1 MTSLPPKNNMKKFF
15 AGIMAGALFA
25 LGAADVFCSDFT
37 EYENSLVMGA
47 MQIRLDS
54 RAQKDQKAA
63 LEWLEKKRAEFF
75 SSIKKGEAS
84 EEALLAVE
92 NVFVCEQ
99 YHYVWELDDKAK
111 ATGDLILSQ
120 FNKVMEW
127 NQSHPLAKRG
137 EWYTLTA
144 CEVINNAMPWFK
156 YSKRISL
163 GMDNK
168 KLYDAMLSSGCKKG
182 LLYLHTGLWYAFA
195 PSIAGGSDDKAKKYF
210 GVAPHIGPTDYE
222 KFFGY
227 VYLSQIEFKMG
238 DKAACQAHLAEAD
251 KISPANEYT
260 NFVRYLNKAGCTSF
274 EYANDKDDVEAKVN
288 KYYKR

>member
-1 MTSLPPKNNMKKFF
+1 MKKFF
-15 AGIMAGALFA
+15 VGIMAGAFLA
-25 LGAADVFCSDFT
+25 LGAADAFCSGWT

-47 MQIRLDS
+47 MQIRLES
-54 RAQKDQKAA
+54 RSQKDQKAA
-63 LEWLEKKRAEFF
+63 LVWLEKKRAEFL

-84 EEALLAVE
+84 EEAILAAE

-99 YHYVWELDDKAK
+99 YHYAWEIDAKAK
-111 ATGDLILSQ
+111 STGDLILSQ
-120 FNKVMEW
+120 FDKVMAW

-144 CEVINNAMPWFK
+144 CEVINNSMPWFK

-163 GMDNK
+163 GMENK

-195 PSIAGGSDDKAKKYF
+195 PSIAGGSDAKAQKYF
-210 GVAPHIGPTDYE
+210 AVATHIGPTDYE
-222 KFFGY
+222 KFFGN
-227 VYLSQIEFKMG
+227 VFLSQIEFSMG
-238 DKAACQAHLAEAD
+238 DKAACQEHLAAAD

-260 NFVRYLNKAGCTSF
+260 NFVRYLNKAGCSSF

>member
-1 MTSLPPKNNMKKFF
+1 MKKFF
-15 AGIMAGALFA
+15 VGIMAGAFLA
-25 LGAADVFCSDFT
+25 LGAADVFSSGWT
-37 EYENSLVMGA
+37 EYENSLVLGA
-47 MQIRLDS
+47 MQIRLES
-54 RAQKDQKAA
+54 RSQKDQKTA
-63 LEWLEKKRAEFF
+63 LEWLEKKREEFL
-75 SSIKKGEAS
+75 SSIKKGEAG
-84 EEALLAVE
+84 EETMLAVE
-92 NVFVCEQ
+92 NVFVCEK

-120 FNKVMEW
+120 FNKVVAW
-127 NQSHPLAKRG
+127 NESHPLAKRG

-163 GMDNK
+163 GMENK

-251 KISPANEYT
+251 KISPSNEYT
-260 NFVRYLNKAGCTSF
+260 NFVRYLNKAGCASF

-288 KYYKR
+288 KFYKR

>member
-1 MTSLPPKNNMKKFF
+1 MAIL
-15 AGIMAGALFA
+15 AGAIFA
-25 LGAADVFCSDFT
+25 LGAADAFSSGWT
-37 EYENSLVMGA
+37 EYENSLVLGA

-54 RAQKDQKAA
+54 RSQKDQKTS
-63 LEWLEKKRAEFF
+63 LEWLEKKRAEFL
-75 SSIKKGEAS
+75 SSIKKGEAG

-127 NQSHPLAKRG
+127 NQSHPLEKRG

-144 CEVINNAMPWFK
+144 CEVINNSMPLFK

-163 GMDNK
+163 GMDQK
-168 KLYDAMLSSGCKKG
+168 KLYDTMLSAGCKKG

-195 PSIAGGSDDKAKKYF
+195 PAIGGGSDDKAKKYF

-222 KFFGY
+222 RFFGY

-238 DKAACQAHLAEAD
+238 DSGSCKERLEEAD
-251 KISPANEYT
+251 KILPGNVYT
-260 NFVRYLNKAGCTSF
+260 NFVRRLNAAGCTSF
-274 EYANDKDDVEAKVN
+274 DYATDREDVDAKVE
-288 KYYKR
+288 KFYAKSGKK

>member
-1 MTSLPPKNNMKKFF
+1 
-15 AGIMAGALFA
+15 MAGAFLA

-47 MQIRLDS
+47 MQIRLES
-54 RAQKDQKAA
+54 RSQKDQKAA

-75 SSIKKGEAS
+75 SSIKKGEAG

-99 YHYVWELDDKAK
+99 YHYVWELDSKAK

-127 NQSHPLAKRG
+127 NQSHPFEKRG

-168 KLYDAMLSSGCKKG
+168 KIYESMLASGCKKG

-195 PSIAGGSDDKAKKYF
+195 PAIGGGSDDKAKKYF

-238 DKAACQAHLAEAD
+238 DSGSCKAHLDEAD
-251 KISPANEYT
+251 KILPANVYT
-260 NFVRYLNKAGCTSF
+260 NFVRYLNRAGCTSF
-274 EYANDKDDVEAKVN
+274 DYATDREGVDVKVEKFYAKN
-288 KYYKR
+288 GKK

>member
-1 MTSLPPKNNMKKFF
+1 MKKFF
-15 AGIMAGALFA
+15 VGIMVVAIFA
-25 LGAADVFCSDFT
+25 LGAADAFSSGWT
-37 EYENSLVMGA
+37 EYENSLVLGA

-54 RAQKDQKAA
+54 RSQKDQKTS
-63 LEWLEKKRAEFF
+63 LEWLEKKRAEFL

-99 YHYVWELDDKAK
+99 YHYVWELDSKAK

-127 NQSHPLAKRG
+127 NQSHPLEKRG

-168 KLYDAMLSSGCKKG
+168 KIYESMLASGCKKG

-195 PSIAGGSDDKAKKYF
+195 PAIGGGSNDKAKRYF
-210 GVAPHIGPTDYE
+210 AVAPHLGPSDYE

-227 VYLSQIEFKMG
+227 VFLSQIELKMG
-238 DKAACQAHLAEAD
+238 DKASCQAHLAEAD
-251 KISPANEYT
+251 KISPNNIYT

-274 EYANDKDDVEAKVN
+274 DYATDRDDVEEKVK
-288 KYYKR
+288 KYYANAKK

>member
-1 MTSLPPKNNMKKFF
+1 MAIL
-15 AGIMAGALFA
+15 AGAIFA
-25 LGAADVFCSDFT
+25 FGAADAFCSGWT
-37 EYENSLVMGA
+37 EYENSLVKDA

-54 RAQKDQKAA
+54 RAQKDQKTA
-63 LEWLEKKRAEFF
+63 LDWLEKKRSEFF

-84 EEALLAVE
+84 EEAMLAVE
-92 NVFVCEQ
+92 NIFVCEQ
-99 YHYVWELDDKAK
+99 YHYAWELDDKAK

-120 FNKVMEW
+120 FNKVIAW
-127 NQSHPLAKRG
+127 NQSHSLEKRG

-168 KLYDAMLSSGCKKG
+168 KVYDAMLSSGCKKG

-195 PSIAGGSDDKAKKYF
+195 PSIAGGSADKAKKYF
-210 GVAPHIGPTDYE
+210 AVAPHIGPTDYE

-238 DKAACQAHLAEAD
+238 DSAACQEHLAAAD

-260 NFVRYLNKAGCTSF
+260 NFVRYLNKAGCSSLD
-274 EYANDKDDVEAKVN
+274 YATDRDDVEAKLN
-288 KYYKR
+288 KFYKR

>member
-1 MTSLPPKNNMKKFF
+1 MKKLFSLVL
-15 AGIMAGALFA
+15 AGVFLA

-54 RAQKDQKAA
+54 RSQKDQKAA

-75 SSIKKGEAS
+75 SSIKKGEAG

-92 NVFVCEQ
+92 NVFVCEK

-120 FNKVMEW
+120 FNKVMAW
-127 NQSHPLAKRG
+127 NQSHPLEKRG

-144 CEVINNAMPWFK
+144 CEVINNSMPWFK

-163 GMDNK
+163 GMENK
-168 KLYDAMLSSGCKKG
+168 KVYEAMLSSGCKKG

-195 PSIAGGSDDKAKKYF
+195 PSIAGGSDAKAKRYF
-210 GVAPHIGPTDYE
+210 AVAPHIGPTDYE
-222 KFFGY
+222 KFLGCIF
-227 VYLSQIEFKMG
+227 LSQIEFKMG
-238 DKAACQAHLAEAD
+238 DASSCQAHLAEAD
-251 KISPANEYT
+251 KISPNNAYT
-260 NFVRYLNKAGCTSF
+260 SFVRYLNKAGCDSLD
-274 EYANDKDDVEAKVN
+274 YATDRDDVEEKVKKFYEKN
-288 KYYKR
+288 KGKK